1 MSFFSGTAI
10 AATLTVIITGTPART
25 SAPPVGDPRV
35 LVHLDQ
41 TAGQQPENIA
51 LEPDGSADLTFA
63 YTGEI
68 ARVGRTGRVRVIA
81 RIPVPG
87 DGDVPGDHHKIFLG
101 GIVRAPDGALY
112 VAVSTGTSAG
122 TGVYRVRPGAA
133 PVRIAALP
141 AGGFLNGMAADWPAG
156 RLYVADS
163 AHPVIWSVPTRGGA
177 PAEWATGD
185 ALTPVG
191 GFGANGVKVHGGAVW
206 VSNIGAGTLIRIP
219 VGRDGTSGGRR
230 VVAEN
235 LGPIDDFAFTGGG
248 RVLAAVNQEN
258 KVVMIDRSGRAEE
271 VLTSA
276 DGLDNPT
283 SVAVRGQDVYVT
295 DGAYF
300 GGGDPNLLIASL
312 RNRALLR
319 YRPR

>member
-1 MSFFSGTAI
+1 MSFFTSTAI
-10 AATLTVIITGTPART
+10 AATLTVIITGTPAHA
-25 SAPPVGDPRV
+25 SSPSVGDPRV

-41 TAGQQPENIA
+41 AAGQQPENIA

-63 YTGEI
+63 YTGEV
-68 ARVGRTGRVRVIA
+68 ARVDRAGRVRIIA
-81 RIPVPG
+81 QVPVPG
-87 DGDVPGDHHKIFLG
+87 DGDVPGDHHRIFLG

-112 VAVSTGTSAG
+112 VAVSTGTSGG
-122 TGVYRVRPGAA
+122 TGVYRIRSGAA

-141 AGGFLNGMAADWPAG
+141 AGGFLNGMAADWSAS

-177 PAEWATGD
+177 PEEWATGD

-206 VSNIGAGTLIRIP
+206 VSNIGAGTLIRVP
-219 VGRDGTSGGRR
+219 VRRDGTSGAAR
-230 VVAEN
+230 VVASG
-235 LGPIDDFAFTGGG
+235 LGPVDDFAFTGGG
-248 RVLAAVNQEN
+248 RTVLAAVNQEN
-258 KVVMIDRSGRAEE
+258 KVVMIDGSGRAED

-283 SVAVRGQDVYVT
+283 SVAVRGRRVYVT

-312 RNRALLR
+312 RS
-319 YRPR
+319 